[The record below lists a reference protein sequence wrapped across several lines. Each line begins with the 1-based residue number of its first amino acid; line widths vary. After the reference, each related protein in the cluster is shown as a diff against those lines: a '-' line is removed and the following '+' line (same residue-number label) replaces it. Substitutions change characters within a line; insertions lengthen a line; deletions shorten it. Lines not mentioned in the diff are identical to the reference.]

1 MTIQA
6 LSEKIKKIVYS
17 TIPVKKECS
26 SMKDVCAAY
35 ELILQ
40 RPIDTHGR
48 LYWQNQ
54 IKNGNFS
61 KPFLVDALVHSPE
74 YQMLKKT
81 PFHEMV
87 HLARVE
93 WTKHLPKGSSI
104 LDIGGSSPNIDQ
116 GALIE
121 LGYPHRPKQLFIVD
135 LPPEEQY
142 WGKPKFPQDRDY
154 TFSWGILKYF
164 HGRAENIGSLK
175 GLQNLKFDI
184 IYMGQTIE
192 HIMPDFLPDILD
204 WISDHL
210 SENGKFIFDT
220 PNRLITSIQSDSFID
235 PDHKIEYTPDQLE
248 SILRKHNFSISDSWG
263 LLPMPMTF
271 QLKKFSPQEV
281 YDHTLLSEDLK
292 VCYLFAF
299 SCTRN

>member
-1 MTIQA
+1 
-6 LSEKIKKIVYS
+6 
-17 TIPVKKECS
+17 
-26 SMKDVCAAY
+26 
-35 ELILQ
+35 
-40 RPIDTHGR
+40 
-48 LYWQNQ
+48 
-54 IKNGNFS
+54 
-61 KPFLVDALVHSPE
+61 
-74 YQMLKKT
+74 
-81 PFHEMV
+81 MV

-93 WTKHLPKGSSI
+93 WMKHLPKGSFI

-135 LPPEEQY
+135 LPPDEQY

-154 TFSWGILKYF
+154 IFSWGILKYF
-164 HGRAENIGSLK
+164 HGRAESIASLK
-175 GLQNLKFDI
+175 GLQNIKFDI

-192 HIMPDFLPDILD
+192 HIVPESLADILG

-210 SENGKFIFDT
+210 NENGKFIFDT

-248 SILRKHNFSISDSWG
+248 SILRKHNFSISNSWG

-281 YDHTLLSEDLK
+281 YNHPLLSEDLK